1 MNDRVRVVITGMG
14 VMSPLGGD
22 SVEAYWQGLKEGR
35 SGISHMTLADTSA
48 LPCKVAGE
56 VKEFDPAKYINPR
69 EARRMGRFT
78 QMAVAAAQLAA
89 ENARLNLSEEDPERL
104 GVLLGNGNGDFPTT
118 QEAAKALFEKGA
130 MRVSPFFVSMI
141 LPNMAAATVS
151 RVLGLRGY
159 TNTVITACAAGTQA
173 IGEAAEVIR
182 RGWADVIFSGGT
194 EAGICELAVAG
205 FCVMRAL
212 TSWTGDPTK
221 ASRPFDANRDGFIP
235 GEGAGVLIL
244 ESLDHAVRRNATI
257 LAEVLGYG
265 VTSDAYH
272 PVQPEETGDGAA
284 RAIRLALQNAGITPD
299 QLDYINAHGTST
311 PLNDA
316 AETLAI
322 KSALGEAAYRVP
334 ISSTKSM
341 IGHLLGAAGAVEA
354 IACVKTIQEGII
366 HPTINHETPDPACDL
381 DYVPNV
387 ARRKEV
393 RHVLSNSF
401 GFGGQNACL
410 VLKRYE
416 E

>member
-1 MNDRVRVVITGMG
+1 
-14 VMSPLGGD
+14 
-22 SVEAYWQGLKEGR
+22 
-35 SGISHMTLADTSA
+35 
-48 LPCKVAGE
+48 
-56 VKEFDPAKYINPR
+56 
-69 EARRMGRFT
+69 MGRFT
-78 QMAVAAAQLAA
+78 QIAVAAAQLAA

-322 KSALGEAAYRVP
+322 KRALGEAAYRVP